1 MVAWQT
7 ELFGESL
14 KTKAGTASTE
24 EALVGKKLVGVYF
37 SAHWCPPCRGF
48 TPILAEFY
56 NDVKKRDASN
66 LEIIFIT
73 SDRDEASFN
82 DYYSSMPWL
91 ALEHSNQSLIKALKE
106 KFGVRGIPTFVIL
119 NGETGEII
127 DASARNTVTESNG
140 DLDDALSQWGV
151 SA

>member
-82 DYYSSMPWL
+82 DYYSC
-91 ALEHSNQSLIKALKE
+91 
-106 KFGVRGIPTFVIL
+106 
-119 NGETGEII
+119 
-127 DASARNTVTESNG
+127 
-140 DLDDALSQWGV
+140 
-151 SA
+151 